1 MKKGLLNIRSLGTA
15 ECLLAAAFALTA
27 GAAALDNG
35 GGVVPAFTGDFAAD
49 YAAAKKV
56 LMSWNMH
63 SLRSQVLAKSAAGL
77 AFLEFNA
84 GDAGHKKE
92 MDEMRKNTLETLARG
107 GDFEKGV
114 ALAKALYGDGTAP
127 YGLRIEAANYLA
139 RGHAYGPKK
148 DFSAADRVFEPFLD
162 LPPEKLNVFD
172 RKRVLKY
179 RAWLRVNREDLAG
192 ARAFIADE
200 RTRITG
206 NDGFKA
212 LVNRHYDEVEAEVL
226 DAFYD
231 NAEVLKFWLEKGNR
245 AEALKLLMAGKV
257 SDDALALKLAKETL
271 ADEKASIGDRTAAFG
286 WLWSRD
292 EKFCRDTLPA
302 LLAADEVK
310 VSAQLCDRLSF
321 ILTRADVCNVYGSAT
336 PAFFANWE
344 LVTRTWPLYI
354 ELCAKAGR
362 VPGFKEAQY
371 ASMGFAGIRDLNG
384 AVAAA
389 AVGLKAPKIKP
400 EETYQLRLVQEI
412 LAIDA
417 TDEDAVAA
425 AVAALDRKL
434 GDELCADMKTDVRKK
449 HFERAGTEATVC
461 CNEAL
466 ARGVAKY
473 YRATYYVTEPKKT
486 YTVRFSNRN
495 IGGAGDWANLP
506 FKPEESDFDRQY
518 GDKVMAFMLTDVAT
532 GDRGNAAEAEKVARK
547 HPTTLQVVADSW
559 GIHIVQTFYDSRA
572 RQFESGELDAGS
584 YESYIAPG
592 ENQPYTC
599 FLCHPKKDDEAF
611 VMNTTYES
619 EGQRRTDPRNPLQ
632 LKNETLFTDDA
643 VISYCAFPW
652 TTFADHVPADG
663 GEWDFESIFWG
674 PVPSAWN
681 GTKSIHGRGSW
692 GKLRFELGEAGRVK
706 ILRAQLFKAVNNY
719 KAEKTAKGTF
729 AASAQEGVFD
739 HWNDDAVGDVAFY
752 DRDLKPLV
760 EELDAVAARVKV
772 GMSDADVKEI
782 AEKYLPKFRDI
793 RSIVAR
799 LRTRYLREQALR

>member
-1 MKKGLLNIRSLGTA
+1 MKNCSNVRMLGMA
-15 ECLLAAAFALTA
+15 LVVAVLALTA
-27 GAAALDNG
+27 GAVALDNG
-35 GGVVPAFTGDFAAD
+35 GGVVPKFTGDFKAD
-49 YAAAKKV
+49 YAAAKKA

-63 SLRSQVLAKSAAGL
+63 SLRYQVLEKSAAGF

-84 GDAGHKKE
+84 RDTGHKKE
-92 MDEMRKNTLETLARG
+92 MDEMRKDTLATLARG
-107 GDFEKGV
+107 GDFERGV
-114 ALAKALYGDGTAP
+114 ALAKALYDDATAP
-127 YGLRIEAANYLA
+127 CALRIEAANYLA
-139 RGHAYGPKK
+139 RGLAYGPKK
-148 DFSAADRVFEPFLD
+148 DFAAADRMFAPFLG
-162 LPPEKLNVFD
+162 LPPEKFNVFD

-179 RAWLRVNREDLAG
+179 RAWLYVNREDLAG
-192 ARAFIADE
+192 ARALIAGE
-200 RTRITG
+200 RAKITG

-212 LVNRHYDEVEAEVL
+212 LVNRHYDEVEAEAIE
-226 DAFYD
+226 AFYD
-231 NAEVLKFWLEKGNR
+231 NAEVLKFWMEKGNR
-245 AEALKLLMAGKV
+245 AEALKLLAGGKV
-257 SDDALALKLAKETL
+257 PDDALTLKLEKEAL
-271 ADEKASIGDRTAAFG
+271 ADGKASLDERTAAFG

-292 EKFCRDTLPA
+292 EKLCRDTLPA
-302 LLAADEVK
+302 LLAVDEK
-310 VSAQLCDRLSF
+310 KASAKLCDILSS

-336 PAFFANWE
+336 PAYFANWE
-344 LVTRTWPLYI
+344 LVTRTWPLYV

-362 VPGFKEAQY
+362 VPGFKAAQY
-371 ASMGFAGIRDLNG
+371 ASMGFAGIRDLKG
-384 AVAAA
+384 AIAAA
-389 AVGLKAPKIKP
+389 ETGLKAPKIKP
-400 EETYQLRLVQEI
+400 EETYQLRLVAGI

-417 TDEDAVAA
+417 KDEDAVAA

-449 HFERAGTEATVC
+449 HFERAGTEATVS
-461 CNEAL
+461 CNETL

-473 YRATYYVTEPKKT
+473 YRATYYVTEAKKV
-486 YTVRFSNRN
+486 YTVRFSDRD

-518 GDKVMAFMLTDVAT
+518 GDKVMSFMLTDVAT
-532 GDRGNAAEAEKVARK
+532 GDRGNAAEAGKAVRK

-599 FLCHPKKDDEAF
+599 FLCHPRKDDEAF

-632 LKNETLFTDDA
+632 LRNETVFTDDA

-706 ILRAQLFKAVNNY
+706 ILRAQLFKAVKNY

-729 AASAQEGVFD
+729 AASAQEGIFD
-739 HWNDDAVGDVAFY
+739 HWNDDAVGDVDFY
-752 DRDLKPLV
+752 NRDLKPLV

-772 GMSDADVKEI
+772 GMPDEDVKEI

-793 RSIVAR
+793 RSIVSR
-799 LRTRYLREQALR
+799 LRVRYLREQALK